1 MGLFN
6 LDKIFRPAAVAVVG
20 ASEKEGS
27 IGRALMR
34 NLLDGGFP
42 GPVYPVNPHRHEL
55 FGLRCYPSLTAVR
68 GPIDLA
74 VVAIPIEGVV
84 DVIRE
89 CAEASVG
96 GAVII
101 SAGGKEVGARGRAVE
116 AAILEAARA
125 GNVRLIGPNC
135 LGIVAAQARLNASF
149 AHHMPLPGKL
159 AFVSQSGAIC
169 TAILDV
175 SIRERIGFRYFVSV
189 GSMLDVDFGD
199 LVHYMGQDPEVS
211 SIVLYVE
218 SLSNFRRFMS
228 AARAVSRV
236 KPIVVLKAG
245 RSPAGARAAA
255 SHTGALAGSDEVYD
269 AAFKRAGVLR
279 VRTIEELFDCAELL
293 AKQPRPKGDRL
304 AIITN
309 SGGPG
314 VMATDALAVFGKEPA
329 SLSAETLARLNA
341 FLPPF
346 WSRGNPIDILGDA
359 SAERYVRTVEVCMD
373 APEIDALL
381 IMMCPQALSD
391 PTRVAETLVPLLGK
405 RRVSLFTV
413 WLGASDVEQGREVF
427 NRAGIP
433 TYETPERAVQAFMSM
448 VAYGA
453 NLELL
458 QQVPPKLPRD
468 LAFDHETARRLIE
481 KARSSGHG
489 TLTEVESKSLLA
501 AYGIPV
507 NPTSVAASA
516 DEAVEAARRLGY
528 PVVMKIH
535 SRAITHKTEAR
546 GVVLDLRDDEAVR
559 RSFGEIMTRAA
570 AYDPEADLLGVT
582 LQPMVER
589 PDFELI
595 LGAKKDSDFGP
606 VLLFGMGGVL
616 AEVLQDRALALPPL
630 NRLLARRMMEETRV
644 FQLLKGFRNRPPAN
658 LLLFEEILIRLAQLV
673 IDFPEIV
680 ELDINPLIPLQDG
693 ACAVDARVLLD
704 CSPDVPRDHLVISP
718 YPSQYEWWLVTR
730 GGVEVFVRPIKPED
744 APLLTRLF
752 ETLSPT
758 TIFYRFFSP
767 LKTLPPDMLARFTQI
782 DYDRDVCLVALQRE
796 GDLEQMLGVAR
807 LMSDPD
813 GMIAEFAVL
822 VGDAWQGKGIGAAL
836 LEKCMDI
843 ARERGIRTI
852 WGKVLMENTTMI
864 ALGRKLGF
872 AMGRD
877 PETGHYELR
886 IDLQGRG
893 DHVDAQS

>member
-1 MGLFN
+1 MGLQN
-6 LDKIFRPAAVAVVG
+6 LDKIFRPSAVAVVG
-20 ASEKEGS
+20 ASEREGC

-34 NLLDGGFP
+34 NLLGAGYP
-42 GPVYPVNPHRHEL
+42 GPVYPVNPQRSEL
-55 FGLRCYPSLTAVR
+55 FGLRSYRSLKAV
-68 GPIDLA
+68 GLPIDLA
-74 VVAIPIEGVV
+74 VIAIPISGVPA
-84 DVIRE
+84 VIRE
-89 CAEASVG
+89 CMEASVG

-101 SAGGKEVGARGRAVE
+101 SAGGKEVGAQGRAVE
-116 AAILEAARA
+116 AAILDAARA

-199 LVHYMGQDPEVS
+199 LVNYMGQDPDVS

-269 AAFKRAGVLR
+269 AAFKRAGILR
-279 VRTIEELFDCAELL
+279 VRTIEELFDCAELM
-293 AKQPRPKGDRL
+293 AKQPRPKGERL

-314 VMATDALAVFGKEPA
+314 VMATDALATFGKEPV
-329 SLSAETLARLNA
+329 SLRDETLTRLNA
-341 FLPPF
+341 FLPSF

-359 SAERYVRTVEVCMD
+359 SAERYARAVEVCTD
-373 APEIDALL
+373 APEVDALL

-391 PTRVAETLVPLLGK
+391 PTRVAETLVPLLSK
-405 RRVSLFTV
+405 RKLSLFTV
-413 WLGASDVEQGREVF
+413 WLGASDVEKGREIF
-427 NRAGIP
+427 NQAGIP

-448 VAYGA
+448 VAYGL

-458 QQVPPKLPRD
+458 QQVPPKLPRE
-468 LAFDHETARRLIE
+468 LVIDHGIARRLLDG
-481 KARSSGHG
+481 ARENGHRI
-489 TLTEVESKSLLA
+489 LTEVESKSLLA

-507 NPTSVAASA
+507 NATCVAASVE
-516 DEAVEAARRLGY
+516 EAVETSGRLGF

-535 SRAITHKTEAR
+535 SRAITHKSEAR
-546 GVVLDLRDDEAVR
+546 GVALDLRDDAAVR
-559 RSFGEIMTRAA
+559 RSFEEIMARAA
-570 AYDPEADLLGVT
+570 AYDPGADLLGVT
-582 LQPMVER
+582 LQPMLPR

-595 LGAKKDSDFGP
+595 VGAKTDPDFGP

-616 AEVLQDRALALPPL
+616 TEILRDRAIALPPL

-644 FQLLKGFRNRPPAN
+644 FQLLKGFRNRPAAN
-658 LLLFEEILIRLAQLV
+658 LVLLEEILLGLAQLV
-673 IDFPEIV
+673 IDCPEIT
-680 ELDINPLIPLQDG
+680 ELDVNPLIMLEDG
-693 ACAVDARVLLD
+693 ACAVDARVVLD
-704 CSPDVPRDHLVISP
+704 FSPEVPRDRLVISP
-718 YPSQYEWWLVTR
+718 YPSQYEWRLVTR
-730 GGVEVFVRPIKPED
+730 GGVGVFVRPIKPED
-744 APLLTRLF
+744 APLLTGLF

-758 TIFYRFFSP
+758 TVFYRFFSP
-767 LKTLPPDMLARFTQI
+767 LKALPPEMLARFTQI
-782 DYDRDVCLVALQRE
+782 DYDRDVCLVALQGE
-796 GDLEQMLGVAR
+796 GADERMLGVAR
-807 LMSDPD
+807 LMCDPD
-813 GMIAEFAVL
+813 VTIAEFAVL
-822 VGDAWQGKGIGAAL
+822 VGDAWQGKGVGAAL

-864 ALGRKLGF
+864 GLGKKLGF
-872 AMGRD
+872 SVARD
-877 PETGHYELR
+877 PETGHYELS

-893 DHVDAQS
+893 DHVGIES